1 MGTTARKAWGGVL
14 LFLAALTFAL
24 SPASPAYADDG
35 QSNAD
40 AFAARVTSVMESA
53 YQPALDTLSGG
64 VSTMSVAPDARE
76 ADPDTRNTYS
86 QTLAEENST
95 RYDGRVWTDKTV
107 TAGNVEFTGDA
118 GNQTIEI
125 SEDGEFLVTYSALAT
140 STSITGRSSVPV
152 DVTFI
157 VDLSGSMSNGSSGME
172 DGRSRIAHVVD
183 ALNTAMETLMAQNPS
198 NRVAVIGYS
207 STSTSLLPL
216 GHYEKVTDWYGE
228 EQDYFSLDQDEPSD
242 RRTAELKVRAHNTA
256 TDRDVDTTR
265 SVSGGTN
272 IQMGVYTGMNALAT
286 AEETTVEINGQ
297 TVNRVPRVV
306 LLSDGAA
313 TFSSSS
319 QSWWA
324 PDNNSNNGPGGSSY
338 YGNGM
343 KAMLTASYMKEAI
356 DRHYNPA
363 NDDYAVQVY
372 TMGIGTSRLS
382 NTDDVNLS
390 NITLNPKD
398 HWNDNNSMAN
408 SVRNAWGQYTGQS
421 GWDNTPDIQVDS
433 GRDGYYTVNHPQ
445 QNDITNV
452 GLQYNN
458 AYYDAVT
465 ADDIRDMFEEI
476 VSSAAVSAP
485 QVPTQIS
492 NEGPFESG
500 WLNYSDTI
508 GEYMQVNNVPAILYG
523 GQRIDL
529 SDTEDVADGT
539 IYHFTGTISSPV
551 YGELDASNIDVK
563 VTNNDDGTQ
572 TISIDVPAAAIP
584 LRVNTVDIDSNDN
597 ITNTNNGAMPLRV
610 VYEVGMKEGTVDAN
624 NNLIIGEGGVSQDYV
639 TAHTDE
645 NNQVAFYS
653 NAFSGK
659 NVNGDDA
666 TMGDATTTF
675 TPATTNPFYYVTQDT
690 TLFTDPQCTNP
701 APASEWIDGY
711 WGGIG
716 VGWVDG
722 HYEQIDFDPNATYYY
737 QIEYYEGTQV
747 RTDTVKLL
755 GSQIAG
761 YVQRVENGDDSPSV
775 WSLNAGT
782 PRFDHLD
789 DFAQAKTDNAT
800 GTAAQRLQSQ
810 MADGKVT
817 QYEGN
822 NGKLTLPLPASLTIS
837 KNVTAADGL
846 TAPNA
851 EFNFTITAQAKAN
864 ETVNAVKTTPG
875 ADPATS
881 TVQIT
886 FNGEGKANFTLTA
899 GESIEFPGM
908 TNTEYTVV
916 ETPAAGFTNTGATV
930 SPADAGTHDNAQH
943 SVAGTVGTVDASIAF
958 TNNYSVTAIDRTP
971 ADLGIA
977 LTKTIA
983 NRDFETGDRF
993 TFEVSASGVAPES
1006 PVPNP
1011 NTVTITP
1018 DSGNSVDFTSNSFT
1032 FHFDR
1037 PSGDDGF
1044 RYVITEQPTDAH
1056 GVDYDPTQ
1064 YLLVVNVDD
1073 KGDGTLEVSS
1083 RSLYTIANN
1092 QLVPVEGGNAVSFAN
1107 VYDADETTISI
1118 NGTKELSGRNMVE
1131 NDSFQAT
1138 ITAGGSRALDSS
1150 EEFQTD
1156 GDQPMPNPATVE
1168 IASAGTVQFT
1178 GLRFTV
1184 YDIGMEYRYLINE
1197 VLPADDDD
1205 ATDGIQSNGV
1215 TYDETQKEVI
1225 VKVDS
1230 VPATDGSG
1238 DAVRARVFVNGK
1250 EVTGGAP
1257 AFTINNEYHA
1267 TGELDGST
1275 NLQVSKTL
1283 TGRAWGENETFTFEL
1298 EGGDGAPM
1306 PEGAIAG
1313 VSTVKLNKDNPSGAF
1328 GSIAFDQDDL
1338 ADGNGGYLTSKV
1350 FNYTITETGMDGKGL
1365 HYSEAEYKVTVT
1377 VTNNGDGTLG
1387 VSSVMTKTVN
1397 DKGETLNPVETVDT
1411 NVAAFINTYTSTFDG
1426 SGVSLDGIKV
1436 LTNPKWPTGT
1446 TLDRD
1451 DFHFNTAAQDGAP
1464 IGTGGVNRNNA
1475 EGAET
1480 DTPGVFEADIYGLLQ
1495 QVKIEQSN
1503 MVDSDDSPVATKD
1516 FQYIITEYNQLSV
1529 GYTYDESQY
1538 RVTITATD
1546 DQQGKI
1552 TAAISKIEK
1561 RASKDAEWSEV
1572 WTPAAG
1578 TNANDAIVFNNSY
1591 TPSDAT
1597 LTSTELGLTKQLT
1610 GNRSKAL
1617 AANEFTFTMSVTA
1630 ADGSDVDSVTLPNP
1644 ATVGNAADDTAE
1656 NGVYS
1661 GAIDFGNIV
1670 FTKAGTFTIHVK
1682 ENMPDDATEN
1692 GDGTWTYNGV
1702 TGNRADH
1709 TFTYKVEDKGGRL
1722 VATLDSAQS
1731 SGGATFT
1738 NAYAATGTESL
1749 DGMKN
1754 ITGRDFEEGD
1764 TFTFQVK
1771 GTATTLDGAGTIEA
1785 PKPSGV
1791 SEDNWQLTINPTSG
1805 DTATL
1810 GFGTVTFTQP
1820 GVYTYTFSEYEGELG
1835 GMTYDTGERTVV
1847 FTVTDTGTGVLNV
1860 EVTQGDLTNATT
1872 WTNRYQP
1879 QGEES
1884 YATTGLNGTKTFTGR
1899 DMLADEKFE
1908 FVLEPATDDAD
1919 STGQRVPT
1927 SQLVTIGGI
1936 GIESTT
1942 AEVSGLKNA
1951 DGSDT
1956 RSFDF
1961 GNITVKPI
1969 ANTFDGTGTFK
1980 FYVHEVV
1987 PDGVTDQNQTANG
2000 ITYDTHVGTLT
2011 LVVTD
2016 TDADG
2021 KHTGELT
2028 ITPRFDEGAFAFENS
2043 YNAEPATFS
2052 VDADSAFTKVLTGRD
2067 WTASDVFTFRLTT
2080 APGYPLPSGGE
2091 VPDGVP
2097 NAKDVTLNADGS
2109 LDGKAE
2115 NEEVAIDFGEFK
2127 FEYKDMADA
2136 PVDQETGLRTKTFT
2150 YNISELNPSIAGI
2163 TQSSASYQL
2172 AITVQDNNNG
2182 KLEIVGSTITRTAND
2197 AGVEESTQLGD
2208 SDKAVF
2214 TNTYLAGN
2222 DVEVFRGT
2230 KSYTDTTADGDQLKS
2245 NMFAFMLTA
2254 VGGTDAQGDPIDVA
2268 DVPMPV
2274 ETPDGVQDLDEDPL
2288 TFTVYNNTSN
2298 FNFPGITYTQDN
2310 DGNTYSYKVVE
2321 AVQDADGI
2329 WKPVT
2334 EVATQNNKGQYVING
2349 MIYDASEKTIK
2360 VEVTTDTTTDPGVAQ
2375 IVATTTFEQGSLN
2388 FTNSYE
2394 PTSATLEGDTA
2405 LHGTKTVDG
2414 RNILNGESFNFVLMP
2429 INDSAQQAVT
2439 NGWISIDGGWSNTST
2454 STASTPA
2461 GNGNSN
2467 TADFAFGKM
2476 TFTHV
2481 TGEDGYQFAIIED
2494 LPDGVSQYDPVKD
2507 GLTYDRHQTNVTIT
2521 VTDNGH
2527 GALEAKA
2534 TYDNSASSD
2543 AEDAVETTKAVFTN
2557 VYTATGTV
2565 TGSDVFDVSK
2575 TFTGRE
2581 NNEWTA
2587 NDVFTFELTGS
2598 AGAPMPE
2605 GSDGQ
2610 TKTITVSSDQLNG
2623 EGVGI
2628 NNFGDIAYG
2637 NADRGNTYTY
2647 TIREVA
2653 GNVYGVTYSQAEYQV
2668 TVTVNDS
2675 TTPNGQLS
2683 IETSMSQVKD
2693 DEGTE
2698 TNRSAETAAFANT
2711 YKVDEDSKDVSRVD
2725 GDVTTNVNG
2734 QLVGVGDTLEYTIH
2748 WVNDAVDEHGVA
2760 QTAIVTVTD
2769 NVPEGLTVDADSI
2782 SNGGTLSQD
2791 GRTITWT
2798 IEAYAAEQ
2806 GNVTYRATVD
2816 DSAVQ
2821 GGQLT
2826 NTATVQVGGNDPHQ
2840 SVEATV
2846 EVPQKSGEN
2855 NNQRPDG
2862 SIQVGDRITYTIEY
2876 ANTTDQAAD
2885 ITITDVVPTG
2895 VTVDQETIDNGG
2907 VFDQQTN
2914 TITWTIAGVE
2924 PGLGSTVS
2932 FVGVVNE
2939 SAVLEDEIDNQATI
2953 QVGENGPVIKTNTVP
2968 GTVNKGDLVISKTI
2982 ELTDGQGTQI
2992 DAAKEFEFTIKVT
3005 DASGNAL
3012 NGTYNLDHADDTK
3025 DGTIAFANGEATLT
3039 LKHDESATIAG
3050 LPEGAQ
3056 VTVTE
3061 TAAAGYTPVDG
3072 AEKTATIAAG
3082 DTPASIEFVNTYSV
3096 SEVEGV
3102 PADFD
3107 FSKFFAGHAWTDA
3120 YSFQFKLT
3128 SVDNAPMPEA
3138 DEANGVT
3145 IDENGNAIKT
3155 VTGPQD
3161 SGEATFDFGAITY
3174 SQPGEYHYTVS
3185 EVPGENPGIDWS
3197 GNVADV
3203 TVTVKDNGDGTLSAS
3218 ASIDNSMFTNTYET
3232 GEVAFDTA
3240 AGLQIVKN
3248 MTGRAIAAGDFTFT
3262 MTGEDDASIARL
3274 NNGKPLEFSTT
3285 GADLGNTGDS
3295 NVAREVI
3302 PALTGLTFTQ
3312 KDVDSTYTYTVT
3324 ETNGGQIANGVT
3336 YDDTSYEVQ
3345 FVVSENGEGTL
3356 LVETFVDGVSQG
3368 VTQGAIATNALP
3380 AQLEFDNSYDA
3391 GSTTVGAQ
3399 GEAAIEGTKTLA
3411 NDDIAN
3417 YNFTFTVKGENGAE
3431 VATGSNNGTETIT
3444 FGDIVYTT
3452 ENLNAAVTAEGSD
3465 EVGKATKVEN
3475 ADGTTTYTF
3484 KYTVSE
3490 NAPSA
3495 DSGVAANSASQ
3506 GVTVTVTDNGTGQL
3520 SASVSYDDGDALA
3533 FENTYGGDASFKLG
3547 IAGNKV
3553 IASADGL
3560 NKPELKGGE
3569 YEFTIVGNAA
3579 EDGTPAPMPDVT
3591 TVTNGAS
3598 GIVNFGPIEYTME
3611 NVFGADATALDVDA
3625 TADEGVET
3633 LKAGR
3638 TKVFTYTISESG
3650 TLPGVINEQGTK
3662 TVEVTVTDI
3671 VGGKIEAKVTSQ
3683 KTASDTDFTFTNT
3696 YNVTPED
3703 SSLTGEGGFSITK
3716 KLTANTGRTLAEDEF
3731 EFVLTDVA
3739 TGDVVASA
3747 TNTAKGVVE
3756 FPAITFDTPGA
3767 HKYELSEVPGNAAG
3781 VTYDADK
3788 YNVTA
3793 NVKDMGDGTL
3803 AVEWTIEGV
3812 DAGGTVAFENAYEA
3826 DPTSITFG
3834 ALKTLTGRD
3843 MVEGEFTFE
3852 LTDADGNTVTATNG
3866 ANGSVVF
3873 PTVEFTEE
3881 GTFEYTVSEA
3891 LPADD
3896 DPNTEGVQKD
3906 GVTYDEKVWT
3916 ATVNVVDNPETGV
3929 LEATVDY
3936 GNDGKLAEFHNT
3948 YVEPEEP
3955 ADEPDE
3961 PKFAQTNDS
3970 TPWML
3975 IAGIAVVAAAVVAV
3989 GAFRLMRT
3997 RRR

>member
-1 MGTTARKAWGGVL
+1 MKEVAIGDNG
-14 LFLAALTFAL
+14 
-24 SPASPAYADDG
+24 
-35 QSNAD
+35 
-40 AFAARVTSVMESA
+40 ES
-53 YQPALDTLSGG
+53 
-64 VSTMSVAPDARE
+64 
-76 ADPDTRNTYS
+76 
-86 QTLAEENST
+86 
-95 RYDGRVWTDKTV
+95 VWT
-107 TAGNVEFTGDA
+107 
-118 GNQTIEI
+118 
-125 SEDGEFLVTYSALAT
+125 
-140 STSITGRSSVPV
+140 
-152 DVTFI
+152 
-157 VDLSGSMSNGSSGME
+157 
-172 DGRSRIAHVVD
+172 
-183 ALNTAMETLMAQNPS
+183 
-198 NRVAVIGYS
+198 
-207 STSTSLLPL
+207 
-216 GHYEKVTDWYGE
+216 
-228 EQDYFSLDQDEPSD
+228 
-242 RRTAELKVRAHNTA
+242 
-256 TDRDVDTTR
+256 
-265 SVSGGTN
+265 
-272 IQMGVYTGMNALAT
+272 
-286 AEETTVEINGQ
+286 
-297 TVNRVPRVV
+297 
-306 LLSDGAA
+306 
-313 TFSSSS
+313 
-319 QSWWA
+319 
-324 PDNNSNNGPGGSSY
+324 
-338 YGNGM
+338 
-343 KAMLTASYMKEAI
+343 
-356 DRHYNPA
+356 
-363 NDDYAVQVY
+363 
-372 TMGIGTSRLS
+372 
-382 NTDDVNLS
+382 
-390 NITLNPKD
+390 
-398 HWNDNNSMAN
+398 
-408 SVRNAWGQYTGQS
+408 
-421 GWDNTPDIQVDS
+421 
-433 GRDGYYTVNHPQ
+433 
-445 QNDITNV
+445 
-452 GLQYNN
+452 
-458 AYYDAVT
+458 
-465 ADDIRDMFEEI
+465 
-476 VSSAAVSAP
+476 
-485 QVPTQIS
+485 
-492 NEGPFESG
+492 
-500 WLNYSDTI
+500 
-508 GEYMQVNNVPAILYG
+508 
-523 GQRIDL
+523 
-529 SDTEDVADGT
+529 
-539 IYHFTGTISSPV
+539 
-551 YGELDASNIDVK
+551 
-563 VTNNDDGTQ
+563 
-572 TISIDVPAAAIP
+572 
-584 LRVNTVDIDSNDN
+584 
-597 ITNTNNGAMPLRV
+597 
-610 VYEVGMKEGTVDAN
+610 
-624 NNLIIGEGGVSQDYV
+624 
-639 TAHTDE
+639 
-645 NNQVAFYS
+645 
-653 NAFSGK
+653 
-659 NVNGDDA
+659 
-666 TMGDATTTF
+666 
-675 TPATTNPFYYVTQDT
+675 
-690 TLFTDPQCTNP
+690 
-701 APASEWIDGY
+701 
-711 WGGIG
+711 
-716 VGWVDG
+716 
-722 HYEQIDFDPNATYYY
+722 
-737 QIEYYEGTQV
+737 
-747 RTDTVKLL
+747 
-755 GSQIAG
+755 
-761 YVQRVENGDDSPSV
+761 
-775 WSLNAGT
+775 LNAGT
-782 PRFDHLD
+782 PRFDHLN

-800 GTAAQRLQSQ
+800 VTAAQRLQSQ

-851 EFNFTITAQAKAN
+851 EFNFTIIAQAKAN

-930 SPADAGTHDNAQH
+930 SPADAGTYDNAQH
-943 SVAGTVGTVDASIAF
+943 SVAGTVGASDASIAF
-958 TNNYSVTAIDRTP
+958 TNNYSVTAIDQTP
-971 ADLGIA
+971 ADLGLT

-983 NRDFETGDRF
+983 NRDFEQDDSF

-1064 YLLVVNVDD
+1064 YLLVVHVDD
-1073 KGDGTLEVSS
+1073 QGDGTLEVSS
-1083 RSLYTIANN
+1083 RSLYTIENN

-1184 YDIGMEYRYLINE
+1184 DDIGMEYRYLINE

-1238 DAVRARVFVNGK
+1238 DAVRARVFVDGQ

-1283 TGRAWGENETFTFEL
+1283 TGRAWGEDETFTFQL
-1298 EGGDGAPM
+1298 EGHDSAPM
-1306 PEGAIAG
+1306 PQGAAG
-1313 VSTVKLNKDNPSGAF
+1313 FSTVTLNKDNQSSAF
-1328 GSIAFDQDDL
+1328 GNIVFDEEDL
-1338 ADGNGGYLTSKV
+1338 SDGNGGYLQEKN
-1350 FNYTITETGMDGKGL
+1350 FNYTITENGMDGNGL
-1365 HYSEAEYKVTVT
+1365 HYSDAVYNVAVT
-1377 VTNNGDGTLG
+1377 VTNNGNGTLD
-1387 VSSVMTKTVN
+1387 VSSVMTKAAKDDGT
-1397 DKGETLNPVETVDT
+1397 TLNPAETVET
-1411 NVAAFINTYTSTFDG
+1411 NVAAFINTYTSYFEG
-1426 SGVSLDGIKV
+1426 SGVSLNGTKV
-1436 LTNPKWPTGT
+1436 LTNTKWPTGT
-1446 TLDRD
+1446 TLGQG
-1451 DFHFNTAAQDGAP
+1451 DFLFNTAAQDGAP
-1464 IGTGGVNRNNA
+1464 IGTGGVNRNNHD
-1475 EGAET
+1475 GKET
-1480 DTPGVFEADIYGLLQ
+1480 DTPGVFEADIFGLLQ
-1495 QVKIEQSN
+1495 QVTIEQSN
-1503 MVDSDDSPVATKD
+1503 MVDEKGSPVVTKD
-1516 FQYIITEYNQLSV
+1516 FQYIIKENNQLSV

-1552 TAAISKIEK
+1552 TAVISKIEK
-1561 RASKDAEWSEV
+1561 RASEDAEWSEV
-1572 WTPAAG
+1572 WT
-1578 TNANDAIVFNNSY
+1578 TNSGSSVNDAIVFNNSY

-1597 LTSTELGLTKQLT
+1597 LTSAELGLTKQLT
-1610 GNRSKAL
+1610 GNRSTAL
-1617 AANEFTFTMSVTA
+1617 AEDEFTFTMSVTA

-1644 ATVGNAADDTAE
+1644 VTVGNAADDTAE

-1661 GAIDFGNIV
+1661 GAINFGDIV

-1692 GDGTWTYNGV
+1692 GDGTWTYSGV
-1702 TGNRADH
+1702 TGNSADH

-1936 GIESTT
+1936 GIENTT

-1956 RSFDF
+1956 GSFDF

-1987 PDGVTDQNQTANG
+1987 PDSVTDQNQTANG

-2028 ITPRFDEGAFAFENS
+2028 ITPQFDEGAFAFVNS
-2043 YNAEPATFS
+2043 YEATEVEFDTSTQLNFQKELDGRDWMSTDSFRFQVTAAQGTPMPDGGEQVSGSNARIVTLTSDAVDGTPVNFNLGTIRYTFADMEQGAS
-2052 VDADSAFTKVLTGRD
+2052 VDAQTG
-2067 WTASDVFTFRLTT
+2067 V
-2080 APGYPLPSGGE
+2080 
-2091 VPDGVP
+2091 
-2097 NAKDVTLNADGS
+2097 
-2109 LDGKAE
+2109 
-2115 NEEVAIDFGEFK
+2115 
-2127 FEYKDMADA
+2127 
-2136 PVDQETGLRTKTFT
+2136 RTKTFT
-2150 YNISELNPSIAGI
+2150 YNVAELNTP
-2163 TQSSASYQL
+2163 
-2172 AITVQDNNNG
+2172 N
-2182 KLEIVGSTITRTAND
+2182 IVGVDYSAANFRVEVTVTDDNTGALKVTDVKVIQTQNDDNTMTPDQEIELASGAAATFTNYYHADMAPYGFTGVKVYNDTTEGGKPLTDGMFTFELRPTGANAATAPMPATGTEGAGEDRVCTTTNSGGTFTFNNIEFTQEHDGETFTYEIREQGTDGNGMNFDETVYTATVRVTTDTST
-2197 AGVEESTQLGD
+2197 GVAQIKPEVTIETLPESGQMT
-2208 SDKAVF
+2208 F
-2214 TNTYLAGN
+2214 TNTY
-2222 DVEVFRGT
+2222 
-2230 KSYTDTTADGDQLKS
+2230 
-2245 NMFAFMLTA
+2245 
-2254 VGGTDAQGDPIDVA
+2254 
-2268 DVPMPV
+2268 
-2274 ETPDGVQDLDEDPL
+2274 
-2288 TFTVYNNTSN
+2288 
-2298 FNFPGITYTQDN
+2298 
-2310 DGNTYSYKVVE
+2310 
-2321 AVQDADGI
+2321 
-2329 WKPVT
+2329 
-2334 EVATQNNKGQYVING
+2334 
-2349 MIYDASEKTIK
+2349 
-2360 VEVTTDTTTDPGVAQ
+2360 
-2375 IVATTTFEQGSLN
+2375 
-2388 FTNSYE
+2388 E
-2394 PTSATLEGDTA
+2394 PTPATLEGADA

-2414 RNILNGESFNFVLMP
+2414 RNILDGETFGFTLAPYNQAAQDA
-2429 INDSAQQAVT
+2429 IANDQIT
-2439 NGWISIDGGWSNTST
+2439 IDGNWSDANTA
-2454 STASTPA
+2454 TASTTETGSA
-2461 GNGNSN
+2461 
-2467 TADFAFGKM
+2467 TADFAFGTM
-2476 TFTHV
+2476 TFTQV
-2481 TGEDGYQFAIIED
+2481 TGNTPYQFVITENLAEGMTED
-2494 LPDGVSQYDPVKD
+2494 NPVKD
-2507 GLTYDRHQTNVTIT
+2507 GLTYDRHQTIVTIT
-2521 VTDNGH
+2521 VTDNGD
-2527 GALEAKA
+2527 GTLKAEA
-2534 TYDNSASSD
+2534 TYDNSNGVTD
-2543 AEDAVETTKAVFTN
+2543 ADKAETTKAAFTN
-2557 VYTATGTV
+2557 VYTAIGTV

-2581 NNEWTA
+2581 NDEWTA

-2598 AGAPMPE
+2598 EGAPMPE

-2610 TKTITVSSDQLNG
+2610 TKTITVSSDQLND
-2623 EGVGI
+2623 ESVGI

-2653 GNVYGVTYSQAEYQV
+2653 GNVYGVTYSQAEYRV
-2668 TVTVNDS
+2668 TVKVDDNA
-2675 TTPNGQLS
+2675 TPNGQLS
-2683 IETSMSQVKD
+2683 IETSMTQVKD
-2693 DEGTE
+2693 DKGNDIGTP
-2698 TNRSAETAAFANT
+2698 ADTAAFTNT
-2711 YKVDEDSKDVSRVD
+2711 YKVDDDSKDVLRVD

-2748 WVNDAVDEHGVA
+2748 WVNDAVDEYGVA
-2760 QTAIVTVTD
+2760 QAAIVTVTD
-2769 NVPEGLTVDADSI
+2769 NVPEGLTVDAGSI

-2798 IEAYAAEQ
+2798 IEADAAEQ
-2806 GNVTYRATVD
+2806 GDVTYQATVD

-2826 NTATVQVGGNDPHQ
+2826 NTATVQVGDNDPHQ

-2924 PGLGSTVS
+2924 PGLGGTVS

-2992 DAAKEFEFTIKVT
+2992 DAAKEFEFTIKVA

-3096 SEVEGV
+3096 SEIEGV

-3107 FSKFFAGHAWTDA
+3107 LTKVFAGHAWTDA

-3145 IDENGNAIKT
+3145 IDEYGNAIKT
-3155 VTGPQD
+3155 VTGPQE
-3161 SGEATFDFGAITY
+3161 SGETTFYFGAITY
-3174 SQPGEYHYTVS
+3174 SQPGVYYYTVS

-3197 GNVADV
+3197 GNEAQV
-3203 TVTVKDNGDGTLSAS
+3203 TVTVRDNGDGTLSAS
-3218 ASIDNSMFTNTYET
+3218 ASIPNSTFTNTYKT
-3232 GEVAFDTA
+3232 GEVPFDTA

-3248 MTGRAIAAGDFTFT
+3248 MTGRAIGAGDFTFT
-3262 MTGEDDASIARL
+3262 MTGKDDVSIARL
-3274 NNGKPLEFSTT
+3274 NNGQPLEISTT

-3295 NVAREVI
+3295 NVASEVI
-3302 PALTGLTFTQ
+3302 SVPTELTFTQ
-3312 KDVDSTYTYTVT
+3312 EDVGNTYTYTVT
-3324 ETNGGQIANGVT
+3324 ETNGGQTTNGVT
-3336 YDDTSYEVQ
+3336 YDDASYEVK
-3345 FVVSENGEGTL
+3345 FVVTENGEGTL
-3356 LVETFVDGVSQG
+3356 LVETFVNGVSQG
-3368 VTQGAIATNALP
+3368 VTQGAIATNELP
-3380 AQLEFDNSYDA
+3380 AQLVFNNSYDA
-3391 GSTTVGAQ
+3391 GSTTVGAK
-3399 GEAAIEGTKTLA
+3399 GAATIEGTKTLA

-3444 FGDIVYTT
+3444 FDDIVYTT
-3452 ENLNAAVTAEGSD
+3452 ENLNAAVTAEGSS
-3465 EVGKATKVEN
+3465 EVGKASKVEN
-3475 ADGTTTYTF
+3475 TDGTTTYTF

-3490 NAPSA
+3490 NAPDA
-3495 DSGVAANSASQ
+3495 DSGVAANSAPQ
-3506 GVTVTVTDNGTGQL
+3506 GVTVKVTDNGTGQL
-3520 SASVSYDDGDALA
+3520 SAAVSYDDGDALA

-3560 NKPELKGGE
+3560 NKPGLKGGE
-3569 YEFTIVGNAA
+3569 YEFTIVGNPA

-3591 TVTNGAS
+3591 MVTNDAS
-3598 GIVNFGPIEYTME
+3598 GIVNFGPIEYTMK
-3611 NVFGADATALDVDA
+3611 NVFGTDATALDVDA
-3625 TADEGVET
+3625 TVDEGVET
-3633 LKAGR
+3633 LTAGR
-3638 TKVFTYTISESG
+3638 SKVFTYTIGESG
-3650 TLPGVINEQGTK
+3650 TLPGVTNEQGTK
-3662 TVEVTVTDI
+3662 TVEVTVTDLG
-3671 VGGKIEAKVTSQ
+3671 GGKIEAQVTSK
-3683 KTASDTDFTFTNT
+3683 KTASGTDFTFTNT
-3696 YNVTPED
+3696 YNVKSED
-3703 SSLTGEGGFSITK
+3703 SSLTGEDGFSITK
-3716 KLTANTGRTLAEDEF
+3716 KLTANTGRTLADGEF
-3731 EFVLTDVA
+3731 KFVLTDVA
-3739 TGDVVASA
+3739 KGNVVASA
-3747 TNTAKGVVE
+3747 TNTAAGEVE
-3756 FPAITFDTPGA
+3756 FPTMTFDKPGA
-3767 HKYELSEVPGNAAG
+3767 YKYELSEVPGNAAG
-3781 VTYDADK
+3781 VNYDGDK

-3793 NVKDMGDGTL
+3793 NVTDMGDGTL

-3812 DAGGTVAFENAYEA
+3812 DAGGTVAFENTYEA
-3826 DPTSITFG
+3826 DPTTITFG

-3852 LTDADGNTVTATNG
+3852 LTDSEGNTVTTTNG

-3873 PTVEFTEE
+3873 PTVEFTKE
-3881 GTFEYTVSEA
+3881 GTYEYKVSEA
-3891 LPADD
+3891 LPTDD
-3896 DPNTEGVQKD
+3896 DPNTDGVQKD

-3916 ATVNVVDNPETGV
+3916 ATVNVVDNIETGV

-3936 GNDGKLAEFHNT
+3936 GNNGELPVFTNT
-3948 YVEPEEP
+3948 YTEPP
-3955 ADEPDE
+3955 APVEPDE
-3961 PKFAQTNDS
+3961 VIPATGD
-3970 TPWML
+3970 P
-3975 IAGIAVVAAAVVAV
+3975 AVAAVAATV
-3989 GAFRLMRT
+3989 AIGGTLVAAGYVTSKKRGE
-3997 RRR
+3997 

>member
-1 MGTTARKAWGGVL
+1 MYLGKKKRFGGR
-14 LFLAALTFAL
+14 LFALLAALLIVASTLFAV
-24 SPASPAYADDG
+24 PAFASPYNTAEDVAED
-35 QSNAD
+35 
-40 AFAARVTSVMESA
+40 
-53 YQPALDTLSGG
+53 L
-64 VSTMSVAPDARE
+64 VSTLVNAAAPRSVAPTARTV
-76 ADPDTRNTYS
+76 DPDTRNTYS
-86 QTLAEENST
+86 DMLAQENST

-107 TAGNVEFTGDA
+107 SKDSVSFTGDA
-118 GNQTIEI
+118 GQNTIQL
-125 SEDGEFLVTYSALAT
+125 SDDGEFLVTYSALAT
-140 STSITGRSSVPV
+140 TSSITGRAQVPV
-152 DVTFI
+152 DVVFVIDNSNSMDAT
-157 VDLSGSMSNGSSGME
+157 LSGRQSRLQATVEAVNSSIDTIMNSNPES
-172 DGRSRIAHVVD
+172 
-183 ALNTAMETLMAQNPS
+183 
-198 NRVAVIGYS
+198 RVAVVVYGLGTETI
-207 STSTSLLPL
+207 LPL
-216 GHYEKVTDWYGE
+216 GHYSPSTSYQHNG
-228 EQDYFSLDQDEPSD
+228 DYVWVSVENGGRNPGSTFGSVGAGNEFMSD
-242 RRTAELKVRAHNTA
+242 DVR
-256 TDRDVDTTR
+256 
-265 SVSGGTN
+265 GTN
-272 IQMGVYTGMNALAT
+272 THKGVDAGFDILKNAQNIGEGT
-286 AEETTVEINGQ
+286 AKH
-297 TVNRVPRVV
+297 VPALI
-306 LLSDGAA
+306 LLSDGASTA
-313 TFSSSS
+313 
-319 QSWWA
+319 A
-324 PDNNSNNGPGGSSY
+324 
-338 YGNGM
+338 GNGDWWNPGSGNDGDGM
-343 KAMLTASYMKEAI
+343 GYSTRFDLKVAMNAQYNKQLVNQ
-356 DRHYNPA
+356 HYGVEDA
-363 NDDYAVQVY
+363 GSDYACKVY
-372 TMGIGTSRLS
+372 TVGMGLDQLS
-382 NTDDVNLS
+382 NQDDGYGTNS
-390 NITLNPKD
+390 KNHAEIALNPGAFINEND
-398 HWNDNNSMAN
+398 SVSREFRNTWNS
-408 SVRNAWGQYTGQS
+408 YLS
-421 GWDNTPDIQVDS
+421 GNRPELDGERFNHPGSGDIS
-433 GRDGYYTVNHPQ
+433 TIEYNDGYYSAENAEDVANVFD
-445 QNDITNV
+445 DITA
-452 GLQYNN
+452 GI
-458 AYYDAVT
+458 T
-465 ADDIRDMFEEI
+465 T
-476 VSSAAVSAP
+476 SAP
-485 QVPTQIS
+485 SYPTQIE
-492 NEGPFESG
+492 NNNPLESG
-500 WLNYSDTI
+500 WLNYTDTI
-508 GEYMQVNNVPAILYG
+508 GEYMQVNSVPAILYG
-523 GQRIDL
+523 GTYIPFEREPSVSGNVTTYSFSREIN
-529 SDTEDVADGT
+529 
-539 IYHFTGTISSPV
+539 SPV
-551 YGELDASNIDVK
+551 YGNLNASDIDVK

-610 VYEVGMKEGTVDAN
+610 VYEVGMKDGTVDAN
-624 NNLIIGEGGVSQDYV
+624 NNLIIGDDGVSQSYV
-639 TAHTDE
+639 TSHTDE
-645 NNQVAFYS
+645 NNNVVFYS
-653 NAFSGK
+653 NAYSGK
-659 NVNGDDA
+659 KLDGQDA
-666 TMGDATTTF
+666 TVGDATTTF
-675 TPATTNPFYYVTQDT
+675 TPATTNPFYFVTQDT
-690 TLFTDPQCTNP
+690 TLYTDPGCTNP
-701 APASEWIDGY
+701 APAQAWQSSWPFGGY
-711 WGGIG
+711 
-716 VGWVDG
+716 
-722 HYEQIDFDPNATYYY
+722 YEDVPFNEGDTYYY

-747 RTDTVKLL
+747 RTDTVELL
-755 GSQIAG
+755 GSQIAE
-761 YVQRVENGDDSPSV
+761 YVKRVENGEDSPSV
-775 WSLNAGT
+775 WTLNAGT
-782 PRFDHLD
+782 PRFDHLN
-789 DFAQAKTDNAT
+789 DFAQAKTDNDT

-822 NGKLTLPLPASLTIS
+822 NGKLTLPTPASLTIS

-851 EFNFTITAQAKAN
+851 EFNFTITVQAKAN

-930 SPADAGTHDNAQH
+930 SPADAGTYDNAQH
-943 SVAGTVGTVDASIAF
+943 SVAGTVGASDASIAF
-958 TNNYSVTAIDRTP
+958 TNNYSVTAIDQTP
-971 ADLGIA
+971 ADLGLT

-983 NRDFETGDRF
+983 NRDFEQYDRF

-1018 DSGNSVDFTSNSFT
+1018 DSGNSVDFTRNSFT

-1083 RSLYTIANN
+1083 RSLYTIENN

-1184 YDIGMEYRYLINE
+1184 DDIGMEYRYLINE

-1238 DAVRARVFVNGK
+1238 DAVRARVFVDGQ

-1283 TGRAWGENETFTFEL
+1283 SGRAWGEDETFTFQL
-1298 EGGDGAPM
+1298 EGHDDAPM
-1306 PEGAIAG
+1306 PQGAAG
-1313 VSTVKLNKDNPSGAF
+1313 FSTVTLNKDNQSSAF
-1328 GSIAFDQDDL
+1328 GNIVFDEEDL
-1338 ADGNGGYLTSKV
+1338 SDGNGGYLQEKT
-1350 FNYTITETGMDGKGL
+1350 FNYTITENGMDGNGL
-1365 HYSEAEYKVTVT
+1365 HYSDAVYNVAVT
-1377 VTNNGDGTLG
+1377 VTNNGNGTLD
-1387 VSSVMTKTVN
+1387 VSSVMTKATK
-1397 DKGETLNPVETVDT
+1397 DDGTTLNPAETVET
-1411 NVAAFINTYTSTFDG
+1411 NVAAFINTYTSYFEG
-1426 SGVSLDGIKV
+1426 SGVSLNGTKV
-1436 LTNPKWPTGT
+1436 LTNTKWPTGT
-1446 TLDRD
+1446 TLGQG
-1451 DFHFNTAAQDGAP
+1451 DFLFNTAAQDGAP
-1464 IGTGGVNRNNA
+1464 IGTGGVNRNNHD
-1475 EGAET
+1475 GKET
-1480 DTPGVFEADIYGLLQ
+1480 DTPGVFEADIFGLLQ
-1495 QVKIEQSN
+1495 QVTIEQSN
-1503 MVDSDDSPVATKD
+1503 MVDEKGSPVVTKD
-1516 FQYIITEYNQLSV
+1516 FQYIIKENNQLSV

-1561 RASKDAEWSEV
+1561 RASEDAEWSEV

-1597 LTSTELGLTKQLT
+1597 LTSAELGLIKQLT

-1617 AANEFTFTMSVTA
+1617 DANEFTFTMSVTA
-1630 ADGSDVDSVTLPNP
+1630 ADGSDVDSVTLPSP

-1661 GAIDFGNIV
+1661 GAIDFGDIV

-1702 TGNRADH
+1702 TGNSADH

-1749 DGMKN
+1749 DGRKN

-1810 GFGTVTFTQP
+1810 EFGTVTFTQP

-1860 EVTQGDLTNATT
+1860 EVTQGDLTNATM

-1936 GIESTT
+1936 GIENTT

-1956 RSFDF
+1956 GSFHF

-1969 ANTFDGTGTFK
+1969 ANKFDGTGTFK

-2011 LVVTD
+2011 LTVTD
-2016 TDADG
+2016 VDPDTG

-2028 ITPRFDEGAFAFENS
+2028 ITPQFDEGAFAFENS

-2052 VDADSAFTKVLTGRD
+2052 IDEHWDFQKVLNGRD
-2067 WTASDVFTFRLTT
+2067 WLDTDAFRFLITASGDT
-2080 APGYPLPSGGE
+2080 PLPETGTESTEPRGRIITLENQGGTADGTP
-2091 VPDGVP
+2091 VSFDFGAVKFDYADLATNATVNPDG
-2097 NAKDVTLNADGS
+2097 S
-2109 LDGKAE
+2109 
-2115 NEEVAIDFGEFK
+2115 
-2127 FEYKDMADA
+2127 
-2136 PVDQETGLRTKTFT
+2136 RSKTFT
-2150 YNISELNPSIAGI
+2150 YNMYELNTPAIAGMSNSGARYQVTI
-2163 TQSSASYQL
+2163 TVTDNNTGALAVTGFSMVQL
-2172 AITVQDNNNG
+2172 ADQGGDVIDPATTVTD
-2182 KLEIVGSTITRTAND
+2182 TAQF
-2197 AGVEESTQLGD
+2197 V
-2208 SDKAVF
+2208 
-2214 TNTYLAGN
+2214 NTYRA
-2222 DVEVFRGT
+2222 DVDTYGFRVN
-2230 KSYTDTTADGDQLKS
+2230 KVYTDTTKPGDQLQ
-2245 NMFAFMLTA
+2245 NGMFTFQLKPT
-2254 VGGTDAQGDPIDVA
+2254 GDNADVA
-2268 DVPMPV
+2268 PMPEGTTGEGADRV
-2274 ETPDGVQDLDEDPL
+2274 CNRTNVSASAIWPDIEFTQADDGQTYTYEISEVNTGTPGMTYDA
-2288 TFTVYNNTSN
+2288 TVYKAT
-2298 FNFPGITYTQDN
+2298 
-2310 DGNTYSYKVVE
+2310 VV
-2321 AVQDADGI
+2321 
-2329 WKPVT
+2329 
-2334 EVATQNNKGQYVING
+2334 
-2349 MIYDASEKTIK
+2349 
-2360 VEVTTDTTTDPGVAQ
+2360 VTTDTTTDPSKAQ
-2375 IVATTTFEQGSLN
+2375 VNADVTIENLPADSEVMT

-2414 RNILNGESFNFVLMP
+2414 RNILDGETFDFVLMP
-2429 INDSAQQAVT
+2429 INDSAQQAVN
-2439 NGWISIDGGWSNTST
+2439 NGWISIEGDWSNTST

-2461 GNGNSN
+2461 GNGESN
-2467 TADFAFGKM
+2467 TADFAFGTM
-2476 TFTHV
+2476 TFNHV
-2481 TGEDGYQFAIIED
+2481 TDGDGYQFAIIEV
-2494 LPDGVSQYDPVKD
+2494 LPEDVSPYDPVKD

-2543 AEDAVETTKAVFTN
+2543 AEDAAVTTKAAFTN

-2587 NDVFTFELTGS
+2587 NDVFTFEMTGS
-2598 AGAPMPE
+2598 EGAPMPE
-2605 GSDGQ
+2605 GSTDG
-2610 TKTITVSSDQLNG
+2610 KATITISSEQLNDG
-2623 EGVGI
+2623 GVGI
-2628 NNFGDIAYG
+2628 NSFGNIAYG
-2637 NADRGNTYTY
+2637 NADRGKAYTY

-2668 TVTVNDS
+2668 TVKVNDNA
-2675 TTPNGQLS
+2675 TPNGQLS
-2683 IETSMSQVKD
+2683 IETSMTQVKD
-2693 DEGTE
+2693 DQGNE
-2698 TNRSAETAAFANT
+2698 TDSPADIAAFTNT

-2725 GDVTTNVNG
+2725 GDVKTNVNG

-2748 WVNDAVDEHGVA
+2748 WVNDAVDEFGVA
-2760 QTAIVTVTD
+2760 QAATVTVTD
-2769 NVPEGLTVDADSI
+2769 NVPEGLTVNADSL
-2782 SNGGTLSQD
+2782 SAEGSLSQD

-2798 IEAYAAEQ
+2798 IEADAAEQ
-2806 GNVTYRATVD
+2806 GDVTYRATVD
-2816 DSAVQ
+2816 DTALQ
-2821 GGQLT
+2821 DDKLT
-2826 NTATVQVGGNDPHQ
+2826 NTATVQVGENDPHQ

-2846 EVPQKSGEN
+2846 EVPQKSGKN

-2895 VTVDQETIDNGG
+2895 VTVDEGIIDNDGA
-2907 VFDQQTN
+2907 FDRDSN
-2914 TITWTIAGVE
+2914 TITWTLEGVK
-2924 PGLGSTVS
+2924 PGVRDTVS

-2939 SAVLEDEIDNQATI
+2939 SAVIEGEIDNRATI

-2968 GTVNKGDLVISKTI
+2968 GKVNTGNLVISKMI
-2982 ELTDGQGTQI
+2982 ELAPDQGTQI
-2992 DAAKEFEFTIKVT
+2992 DTNKEFEFTITLT
-3005 DASGNAL
+3005 DASGKPLTGEYSLGNIP
-3012 NGTYNLDHADDTK
+3012 GGEPPQVIT
-3025 DGTIAFANGEATLT
+3025 FAGDEVAGIPAGSAKVTLGHNENI
-3039 LKHDESATIAG
+3039 KIMG

-3061 TAAAGYTPVDG
+3061 TKAAGYTPVDG
-3072 AEKTATIAAG
+3072 AEKTATIVKG
-3082 DTPASIEFVNTYSV
+3082 DDQAIAFTNTYSV

-3102 PADFD
+3102 PANFD
-3107 FSKFFAGHAWTDA
+3107 FTKVFEGHAWTDA
-3120 YSFQFKLT
+3120 YSFQFMLT
-3128 SVDNAPMPEA
+3128 PDGAAPMPKA
-3138 DEANGVT
+3138 DEDNGVT
-3145 IDENGNAIKT
+3145 IDESGNAIKT

-3174 SQPGEYHYTVS
+3174 NQPGEYRYTVS
-3185 EVPGENPGIDWS
+3185 EVPGKNPGIDWS
-3197 GNVADV
+3197 GNKAQV
-3203 TVTVKDNGDGTLSAS
+3203 TVTVRDNGDGTLSAS
-3218 ASIDNSMFTNTYET
+3218 ASIPNSTFTNTYKT
-3232 GEVAFDTA
+3232 GDVPFDTA

-3262 MTGEDDASIARL
+3262 MTGKDDASVARL
-3274 NNGKPLEFSTT
+3274 NNGKPLEFSTM

-3295 NVAREVI
+3295 NVASEVI
-3302 PALTGLTFTQ
+3302 SVPTELTFTQ
-3312 KDVDSTYTYTVT
+3312 EDVGNTYTYTVT
-3324 ETNGGQIANGVT
+3324 EANGGQLIDGVT
-3336 YDDTSYEVQ
+3336 YDDASYEVK
-3345 FVVSENGEGTL
+3345 FAVSENGEGTL
-3356 LVETFVDGVSQG
+3356 LVETFVNGVSQG
-3368 VTQGAIATNALP
+3368 VTQGAIATNELP
-3380 AQLEFDNSYDA
+3380 AQLVFNNSYDA
-3391 GSTTVGAQ
+3391 GSTTVGAK
-3399 GEAAIEGTKTLA
+3399 GAATIEGTKTLA

-3431 VATGSNNGTETIT
+3431 VATGSNNGTKTIT

-3465 EVGKATKVEN
+3465 VVGKATKVEN

-3490 NAPSA
+3490 NAPDA
-3495 DSGVAANSASQ
+3495 DSGVAANSAPQ

-3591 TVTNGAS
+3591 MVTNGAS

-3611 NVFGADATALDVDA
+3611 NVFGTDATALDVDA
-3625 TADEGVET
+3625 TVDEGVET
-3633 LKAGR
+3633 LKAPR

-3650 TLPGVINEQGTK
+3650 ALPGVINEQGTK
-3662 TVEVTVTDI
+3662 TVEVTVTDLG
-3671 VGGKIEAKVTSQ
+3671 GGKIEAQVTSQ
-3683 KTASDTDFTFTNT
+3683 KTASSTDFTFTNT
-3696 YNVTPED
+3696 YKVKSEN
-3703 SSLTGEGGFSITK
+3703 SSLTGKGGFSITK
-3716 KLTANTGRTLAEDEF
+3716 KLTANTGRTLDNGEF

-3739 TGDVVASA
+3739 TDNVVARA
-3747 TNTAKGVVE
+3747 TNTAAGVVE
-3756 FPAITFDTPGA
+3756 FPAITFDKPGA
-3767 HKYELSEVPGNAAG
+3767 YKYELSEVRGNAAG
-3781 VTYDADK
+3781 VNYDGDK

-3793 NVKDMGDGTL
+3793 NVTDMGDGTL

-3812 DAGGTVAFENAYEA
+3812 DTGGTVVFENTYEA
-3826 DPTSITFG
+3826 DPTTITFG

-3852 LTDADGNTVTATNG
+3852 LTDADGNTVTTTNG

-3873 PTVEFTEE
+3873 PTVKFTEE
-3881 GTFEYTVSEA
+3881 GTYEYTVSEA
-3891 LPADD
+3891 LPTDD
-3896 DPNTEGVQKD
+3896 DPNTDGVQKD
-3906 GVTYDEKVWT
+3906 GVTYDEKAWT
-3916 ATVNVVDNPETGV
+3916 ATVNVIDNPETGV

-3936 GNDGKLAEFHNT
+3936 GNNGELPVFTNT
-3948 YVEPEEP
+3948 YTEPP
-3955 ADEPDE
+3955 APDE
-3961 PKFAQTNDS
+3961 VIPATGD
-3970 TPWML
+3970 
-3975 IAGIAVVAAAVVAV
+3975 AAVAAVAATV
-3989 GAFRLMRT
+3989 AIGGTLVAAGYVTSKKRGE
-3997 RRR
+3997 

>member
-1 MGTTARKAWGGVL
+1 
-14 LFLAALTFAL
+14 
-24 SPASPAYADDG
+24 
-35 QSNAD
+35 
-40 AFAARVTSVMESA
+40 
-53 YQPALDTLSGG
+53 
-64 VSTMSVAPDARE
+64 MSVAPDARE

-118 GNQTIEI
+118 GDQTIEI

-157 VDLSGSMSNGSSGME
+157 VDLSGSMGNGSSGME

-216 GHYEKVTDWYGE
+216 GHYEKVTNWYGE
-228 EQDYFSLDQDEPSD
+228 EQDYFSLNQDEPSD
-242 RRTAELKVRAHNTA
+242 RRTAELTVRAHNTA

-319 QSWWA
+319 RSWWA

-408 SVRNAWGQYTGQS
+408 SVRNAWGQYTRQGGS
-421 GWDNTPDIQVDS
+421 DNTPDIQVDS

-529 SDTEDVADGT
+529 FDTEDVADGI

-563 VTNNDDGTQ
+563 VTDNADGTQ
-572 TISIDVPAAAIP
+572 TLTVDVPAAAIP
-584 LRVNTVDIDSNDN
+584 LRVNTVDLDSDGSVTSNEDN
-597 ITNTNNGAMPLRV
+597 NAMPLRV
-610 VYEVGMKEGTVDAN
+610 VYEVGMKDGTVDAN

-639 TAHTDE
+639 TSNTDE

-690 TLFTDPQCTNP
+690 TLYTDPQCTNP
-701 APASEWIDGY
+701 AKATRYVEA
-711 WGGIG
+711 
-716 VGWVDG
+716 GWVG
-722 HYEQIDFDPNATYYY
+722 GSPWEGGHWEEAHYEQIDFDPNAPYYY
-737 QIEYYEGTQV
+737 QIEYYEGDQIQ
-747 RTDTVKLL
+747 TDTVALT
-755 GSQIAG
+755 GSQIVE
-761 YVQRVENGDDSPSV
+761 YVKEVETGVNGESV
-775 WSLNAGT
+775 WTLEANT
-782 PRFDHLD
+782 PRFDHLN

-810 MADGKVT
+810 MAGGQVT

-864 ETVNAVKTTPG
+864 ETVNAVKTTSG

-958 TNNYSVTAIDRTP
+958 TNNYSVTAIDQTP
-971 ADLGIA
+971 ADLG
-977 LTKTIA
+977 LTLIKTIS
-983 NRDFETGDRF
+983 NRDFEQDDSFSF
-993 TFEVSASGVAPES
+993 TISASQATQNAPLPAE
-1006 PVPNP
+1006 P
-1011 NTVTITP
+1011 TITVNP
-1018 DSGNSVDFTSNSFT
+1018 TEGTSVNATFTNNNAFHFTQPSGSDGFRYIIRENATTSHGVSIDSAVYRLTVHVNDNGQGQLVVDDEATTLEKWDNQNNAWVTVDNMTATFNNTYSATDDVVAFAGTKTLSGRTMTATDSFSFT
-1032 FHFDR
+1032 VEADGSRELNSTDEFTEDADQPMPTSATAVATQAGTITFGDMTFDEN
-1037 PSGDDGF
+1037 DINKEY
-1044 RYVITEQPTDAH
+1044 RYVITENVPA
-1056 GVDYDPTQ
+1056 GVQ
-1064 YLLVVNVDD
+1064 
-1073 KGDGTLEVSS
+1073 
-1083 RSLYTIANN
+1083 
-1092 QLVPVEGGNAVSFAN
+1092 
-1107 VYDADETTISI
+1107 DADGNSD
-1118 NGTKELSGRNMVE
+1118 NG
-1131 NDSFQAT
+1131 FQY
-1138 ITAGGSRALDSS
+1138 
-1150 EEFQTD
+1150 
-1156 GDQPMPNPATVE
+1156 N
-1168 IASAGTVQFT
+1168 
-1178 GLRFTV
+1178 
-1184 YDIGMEYRYLINE
+1184 
-1197 VLPADDDD
+1197 
-1205 ATDGIQSNGV
+1205 GI
-1215 TYDETQKEVI
+1215 TYDLAQKVVI
-1225 VKVDS
+1225 VKVKS
-1230 VPATDGSG
+1230 EQGTDG
-1238 DAVRARVFVNGK
+1238 DAVRATVCDESG
-1250 EVTGGAP
+1250 TPITSGSD
-1257 AFTINNEYHA
+1257 FTVNNEYHA

-1283 TGRAWGENETFTFEL
+1283 TGRAWGENETFTFGL

-1306 PEGAIAG
+1306 PQGAIG
-1313 VSTVKLNKDNPSGAF
+1313 NVSTVTLNKDNQSGAF
-1328 GSIAFDQDDL
+1328 GNIAFDEEDL
-1338 ADGNGGYLTSKV
+1338 SDGNGGYLQEKT
-1350 FNYTITETGMDGKGL
+1350 FNYTITENGMDDKGL
-1365 HYSEAEYKVTVT
+1365 HYSEAEYKVAVT

-1387 VSSVMTKTVN
+1387 VSSVMTKTADDEGN
-1397 DKGETLNPVETVDT
+1397 AINPGTTVEG
-1411 NVAAFINTYTSTFDG
+1411 NVAAFTNTYTSSFEG
-1426 SGVSLDGIKV
+1426 SGVSLNGTKV
-1436 LTNPKWPTGT
+1436 LTNTKWPTGV
-1446 TLDRD
+1446 TLGQN
-1451 DFHFNTAAQDGAP
+1451 DFRFHTEAQNGAP

-1480 DTPGVFEADIYGLLQ
+1480 DTPGVFKAPIYGLLQ
-1495 QVKIEQSN
+1495 QVTIDQSN
-1503 MVDSDDSPVATKD
+1503 MVGEEGNPVATKD
-1516 FQYIITEYNQLSV
+1516 FQYIITEYNHHGV

-1561 RASKDAEWSEV
+1561 RASEDAEWSEI
-1572 WTPAAG
+1572 WT
-1578 TNANDAIVFNNSY
+1578 TNSDTSVNDVIVFNNSY
-1591 TPSDAT
+1591 APSDAT
-1597 LTSTELGLTKQLT
+1597 LTSTDLGLTKQLT
-1610 GNRSKAL
+1610 GNRSTAL
-1617 AANEFTFTMSVTA
+1617 AEDEFTFTMSVTA

-1661 GAIDFGNIV
+1661 GAIDFGDIV
-1670 FTKAGTFTIHVK
+1670 FTRAGTFTIHVK

-1702 TGNRADH
+1702 TGNSAQH
-1709 TFTYKVEDKGGRL
+1709 TFTYKVEDKSGRL
-1722 VATLDSAQS
+1722 VATLDDAQS

-1738 NAYAATGTESL
+1738 NEYSATASQPL
-1749 DGMKN
+1749 DGVKN
-1754 ITGRDFEEGD
+1754 IVGRDFEEGD

-1771 GTATTLDGAGTIEA
+1771 GTAVAADGATAIQA

-1791 SEDNWQLTINPTSG
+1791 SDDNWQLTINPTSG

-1899 DMLADEKFE
+1899 NMLENESFE
-1908 FVLEPATDDAD
+1908 FALDPATDDAD
-1919 STGQRVPT
+1919 ATGQNASTADLVKDKFITLDAT
-1927 SQLVTIGGI
+1927 SDTVT
-1936 GIESTT
+1936 
-1942 AEVSGLKNA
+1942 GLKNA
-1951 DGSDT
+1951 DGSNT
-1956 RSFDF
+1956 GSFDF
-1961 GNITVKPI
+1961 GNITVTPQEG
-1969 ANTFDGTGTFK
+1969 FSGVGTFT
-1980 FYVHEVV
+1980 FYVHEVL
-1987 PDGVTDQNQTANG
+1987 PDGVDAENNTLYG

-2016 TDADG
+2016 TDEDG

-2028 ITPRFDEGAFAFENS
+2028 ITPQFDDGDFAFENS

-2067 WTASDVFTFRLTT
+2067 WTAGDVFTFRLTT
-2080 APGYPLPSGGE
+2080 TPGNPLPSGGE
-2091 VPDGVP
+2091 APADVP
-2097 NAKDVTLNADGS
+2097 NAKDVTLNADGA
-2109 LDGKAE
+2109 LAGTAEDGQ
-2115 NEEVAIDFGEFK
+2115 VAIDFGEFE
-2127 FEYKDMADA
+2127 FDYADMAGA
-2136 PVDQETGLRTKTFT
+2136 TVDQTTGLRTKTFT
-2150 YNISELNPSIAGI
+2150 YNISELNPSIAGV

-2172 AITVQDNNNG
+2172 AITVQDDNNG
-2182 KLEIVGSTITRTAND
+2182 KLEIAGSTITRTAND

-2208 SDKAVF
+2208 SEKAVF

-2222 DVEVFRGT
+2222 DVETFRGT

-2254 VGGTDAQGDPIDVA
+2254 VGGTDAQGDPIDA
-2268 DVPMPV
+2268 ANVPMPV
-2274 ETPDGVQDLDEDPL
+2274 EMPDGVQDLDEDPL

-2298 FNFPGITYTQDN
+2298 FNFPGITYTQDD
-2310 DGNTYSYKVVE
+2310 DGNTYNYKVVE

-2334 EVATQNNKGQYVING
+2334 EAATQNNKGQYVING

-2375 IVATTTFEQGSLN
+2375 IVATTTFDQGSLN
-2388 FTNSYE
+2388 FTNTYE

-2414 RNILNGESFNFVLMP
+2414 RNILNGETFDFVLMP
-2429 INDSAQQAVT
+2429 INDAAQQAVN
-2439 NGWISIDGGWSNTST
+2439 NGWISIEGDWSNTST

-2467 TADFAFGKM
+2467 TADFAFEKM
-2476 TFTHV
+2476 TFNHV
-2481 TGEDGYQFAIIED
+2481 TDGDGYQFAIIEV

-2521 VTDNGH
+2521 VTDNGD
-2527 GALEAKA
+2527 GTLKAEA
-2534 TYDNSASSD
+2534 TYDNTTGVTEAD
-2543 AEDAVETTKAVFTN
+2543 KAKTTKAAFTN
-2557 VYTATGTV
+2557 VYEA
-2565 TGSDVFDVSK
+2565 
-2575 TFTGRE
+2575 
-2581 NNEWTA
+2581 
-2587 NDVFTFELTGS
+2587 
-2598 AGAPMPE
+2598 AP
-2605 GSDGQ
+2605 
-2610 TKTITVSSDQLNG
+2610 
-2623 EGVGI
+2623 
-2628 NNFGDIAYG
+2628 
-2637 NADRGNTYTY
+2637 
-2647 TIREVA
+2647 
-2653 GNVYGVTYSQAEYQV
+2653 
-2668 TVTVNDS
+2668 
-2675 TTPNGQLS
+2675 
-2683 IETSMSQVKD
+2683 
-2693 DEGTE
+2693 
-2698 TNRSAETAAFANT
+2698 
-2711 YKVDEDSKDVSRVD
+2711 
-2725 GDVTTNVNG
+2725 
-2734 QLVGVGDTLEYTIH
+2734 
-2748 WVNDAVDEHGVA
+2748 
-2760 QTAIVTVTD
+2760 
-2769 NVPEGLTVDADSI
+2769 
-2782 SNGGTLSQD
+2782 
-2791 GRTITWT
+2791 
-2798 IEAYAAEQ
+2798 
-2806 GNVTYRATVD
+2806 
-2816 DSAVQ
+2816 
-2821 GGQLT
+2821 
-2826 NTATVQVGGNDPHQ
+2826 
-2840 SVEATV
+2840 
-2846 EVPQKSGEN
+2846 
-2855 NNQRPDG
+2855 
-2862 SIQVGDRITYTIEY
+2862 
-2876 ANTTDQAAD
+2876 
-2885 ITITDVVPTG
+2885 
-2895 VTVDQETIDNGG
+2895 
-2907 VFDQQTN
+2907 
-2914 TITWTIAGVE
+2914 
-2924 PGLGSTVS
+2924 
-2932 FVGVVNE
+2932 
-2939 SAVLEDEIDNQATI
+2939 
-2953 QVGENGPVIKTNTVP
+2953 
-2968 GTVNKGDLVISKTI
+2968 
-2982 ELTDGQGTQI
+2982 
-2992 DAAKEFEFTIKVT
+2992 
-3005 DASGNAL
+3005 
-3012 NGTYNLDHADDTK
+3012 
-3025 DGTIAFANGEATLT
+3025 
-3039 LKHDESATIAG
+3039 
-3050 LPEGAQ
+3050 
-3056 VTVTE
+3056 
-3061 TAAAGYTPVDG
+3061 
-3072 AEKTATIAAG
+3072 
-3082 DTPASIEFVNTYSV
+3082 
-3096 SEVEGV
+3096 VEGV
-3102 PADFD
+3102 PADFALTKV
-3107 FSKFFAGHAWTDA
+3107 FEGHAWTDA
-3120 YSFQFKLT
+3120 YSFQFMLT
-3128 SVDNAPMPEA
+3128 PVDAAPMPKA

-3145 IDENGNAIKT
+3145 IDESGNAIKT

-3161 SGEATFDFGAITY
+3161 SGKATFDFGAITY
-3174 SQPGEYHYTVS
+3174 SQPGEYHYAVS

-3197 GNVADV
+3197 GNVARV
-3203 TVTVKDNGDGTLSAS
+3203 TVTVTDNGNGTLSAS
-3218 ASIDNSMFTNTYET
+3218 ASIDNSTFTNTYKT
-3232 GEVAFDTA
+3232 GEVEFDAA
-3240 AGLQIVKN
+3240 AGLQVVKN
-3248 MTGRAIAAGDFTFT
+3248 MTGRAIGAGDFTFT

-3295 NVAREVI
+3295 NVASEVI

-3312 KDVDSTYTYTVT
+3312 EDVDSTYTYTVT
-3324 ETNGGQIANGVT
+3324 ETNGGQTIDGVT
-3336 YDDTSYEVQ
+3336 YDDTSYEVK
-3345 FVVSENGEGTL
+3345 FVVTEDGEGTL
-3356 LVETFVDGVSQG
+3356 LVETFVDGVRQG

-3391 GSTTVGAQ
+3391 DSTTVGAQ
-3399 GEAAIEGTKTLA
+3399 SEATIEGTKTLA

-3490 NAPSA
+3490 DAPSA

-3569 YEFTIVGNAA
+3569 YEFTIVGNKA
-3579 EDGTPAPMPDVT
+3579 EDGTLAPMPDAT

-3650 TLPGVINEQGTK
+3650 TLPGVTNEQGTK
-3662 TVEVTVTDI
+3662 TVEVTVYDLG
-3671 VGGKIEAKVTSQ
+3671 GGKIEAKVTSQ

-3716 KLTANTGRTLAEDEF
+3716 KLTANTGRTLANGEF

-3739 TGDVVASA
+3739 TGNVVARA
-3747 TNTAKGVVE
+3747 TNTADGVVE
-3756 FPAITFDTPGA
+3756 FPAMTFDKPGA
-3767 HKYELSEVPGNAAG
+3767 YKYELSEVPGNAAG

-3793 NVKDMGDGTL
+3793 NVKDNGDGTL

-3852 LTDADGNTVTATNG
+3852 LTDPDGNIVTATNG

-3881 GTFEYTVSEA
+3881 GTFEYMVSEA

-3955 ADEPDE
+3955 VAPAPEEPADEPDG

-3975 IAGIAVVAAAVVAV
+3975 IAGIAVVAAALVAV
-3989 GAFRLMRT
+3989 GAFGLLRT

>member
-1 MGTTARKAWGGVL
+1 MGTTMKKSWGGVL

-107 TAGNVEFTGDA
+107 TAGPVSFTGDA
-118 GNQTIEI
+118 GENTIQL
-125 SEDGEFLVTYSALAT
+125 SENGEFLVTYSALAT
-140 STSITGRSSVPV
+140 STSITGKASVPV
-152 DVTFI
+152 DVVFIIDNSTSMYNSDSLGDTF
-157 VDLSGSMSNGSSGME
+157 
-172 DGRSRIAHVVD
+172 D
-183 ALNTAMETLMAQNPS
+183 AVNESIHTLMQGNS
-198 NRVAVIGYS
+198 ESRVAVVLYG
-207 STSTSLLPL
+207 TEADVLLPL
-216 GHYEKVTDWYGE
+216 GHYTSNNAWSRNPTYVQINSVNTYDSSFSTTVNGYNNRIN
-228 EQDYFSLDQDEPSD
+228 QDSYDG
-242 RRTAELKVRAHNTA
+242 R
-256 TDRDVDTTR
+256 
-265 SVSGGTN
+265 GTN
-272 IQMGVYTGMNALAT
+272 IQLGVYEGMNILAT
-286 AEETTVEINGQ
+286 EDQTTANVGGQ
-297 TVNRVPRVV
+297 EVSRVPAVV
-306 LLSDGAA
+306 LLSDGNP
-313 TFSSSS
+313 TYSLSSSS
-319 QSWWA
+319 WWN
-324 PDNNSNNGPGGSSY
+324 PSNSGTQGPGNNAY

-343 KAMLTASYMKEAI
+343 LAMATASAMKQAINDNYGVEAGSDYAARVYTVGMGITSISGQNERNLAYMTLDPSGRWDNNNTMANSI
-356 DRHYNPA
+356 RNAWNTYNSGRSVQVPVDADRRDYQYYTMSHPSGGIADITSLQY
-363 NDDYAVQVY
+363 NDDYIDARDASE
-372 TMGIGTSRLS
+372 IGSAFS
-382 NTDDVNLS
+382 D
-390 NITLNPKD
+390 
-398 HWNDNNSMAN
+398 
-408 SVRNAWGQYTGQS
+408 
-421 GWDNTPDIQVDS
+421 
-433 GRDGYYTVNHPQ
+433 
-445 QNDITNV
+445 
-452 GLQYNN
+452 
-458 AYYDAVT
+458 
-465 ADDIRDMFEEI
+465 I
-476 VSSAAVSAP
+476 VSDIATSTP
-485 QVPTQIS
+485 QYPTQI
-492 NEGPFESG
+492 EGNDPVESG
-500 WLNYSDTI
+500 WLNYTDTI

-523 GQRIDL
+523 GQRFDVQYPAEEV
-529 SDTEDVADGT
+529 EDGVV
-539 IYHFTGTISSPV
+539 YHFSGAVANSPI
-551 YGELDASNIDVK
+551 YGDLDASDINVK

-584 LRVNTVDIDSNDN
+584 LRVNTVDLDSDGNVTSNKDN
-597 ITNTNNGAMPLRV
+597 NAMPLRV

-639 TAHTDE
+639 TSHTYE

-659 NVNGDDA
+659 NVNSVSA

-675 TPATTNPFYYVTQDT
+675 TPATTNPFYFVTQDT
-690 TLFTDPQCTNP
+690 ALYTDPQCKNP
-701 APASEWIDGY
+701 AKATRYVEA
-711 WGGIG
+711 
-716 VGWVDG
+716 GWVG
-722 HYEQIDFDPNATYYY
+722 GLPWEGGHWEEAHYEQIDFDPNAYYYY
-737 QIEYYEGTQV
+737 QIEYYEGDQIQ
-747 RTDTVKLL
+747 TDTVALT
-755 GSQIAG
+755 GSQIVE
-761 YVQRVENGDDSPSV
+761 YVKEVETGDNGESV
-775 WSLNAGT
+775 WTLNAGT
-782 PRFDHLD
+782 PRFDHLN
-789 DFAQAKTDNAT
+789 DFAQAKSPNAT

-958 TNNYSVTAIDRTP
+958 TNNYSVTAIDQTP
-971 ADLGIA
+971 ADLGIT
-977 LTKTIA
+977 LIKTIA
-983 NRDFETGDRF
+983 NRDFETGDSFSF
-993 TFEVSASGVAPES
+993 TISASQATLNAPL
-1006 PVPNP
+1006 PANP
-1011 NTVTITP
+1011 TITVKPTEGTSVNAAFTNDNAFHFTLPSGP
-1018 DSGNSVDFTSNSFT
+1018 DGFRYIIREDVTTSHGVSIDNAVYRLIVPVNDNGKGALEVGDTTLEKWDNQSNTWVAVDNKVATFNNTYSATEDVIALAGTKVLSGRTMTATDSFSFT
-1032 FHFDR
+1032 VEADGSRELNSTDEFTEDADQPMPTSATAVATQAGTITFGDMTFDEN
-1037 PSGDDGF
+1037 DINKEY
-1044 RYVITEQPTDAH
+1044 RYVITENVPA
-1056 GVDYDPTQ
+1056 GVQ
-1064 YLLVVNVDD
+1064 
-1073 KGDGTLEVSS
+1073 
-1083 RSLYTIANN
+1083 
-1092 QLVPVEGGNAVSFAN
+1092 
-1107 VYDADETTISI
+1107 DADGNSD
-1118 NGTKELSGRNMVE
+1118 NG
-1131 NDSFQAT
+1131 FQY
-1138 ITAGGSRALDSS
+1138 
-1150 EEFQTD
+1150 
-1156 GDQPMPNPATVE
+1156 N
-1168 IASAGTVQFT
+1168 
-1178 GLRFTV
+1178 
-1184 YDIGMEYRYLINE
+1184 
-1197 VLPADDDD
+1197 
-1205 ATDGIQSNGV
+1205 GI
-1215 TYDETQKEVI
+1215 TYDLAQKVVI
-1225 VKVDS
+1225 VKVKS
-1230 VPATDGSG
+1230 EEGTDG
-1238 DAVRARVFVNGK
+1238 DAVRATVCDESG
-1250 EVTGGAP
+1250 TPITSGSD
-1257 AFTINNEYHA
+1257 FTVNNEYHA
-1267 TGELDGST
+1267 TGELTGST

-1283 TGRAWGENETFTFEL
+1283 TGRAWGEDETFIFQL
-1298 EGGDGAPM
+1298 EGPDGAPM
-1306 PEGAIAG
+1306 PQGAIG
-1313 VSTVKLNKDNPSGAF
+1313 NVSTVTLNKGNQSGAF
-1328 GSIAFDQDDL
+1328 GNIAFDEEDL
-1338 ADGNGGYLTSKV
+1338 SDGNGGYLPEKT
-1350 FNYTITETGMDGKGL
+1350 FNYSITENGMDGNGL
-1365 HYSEAEYKVTVT
+1365 HYSDAEYNVAVT
-1377 VTNNGDGTLG
+1377 VTNNGDGTLS
-1387 VSSVMTKTVN
+1387 VSSVMTKTADDEGN
-1397 DKGETLNPVETVDT
+1397 AINPGTTVEG
-1411 NVAAFINTYTSTFDG
+1411 NVAAFENTYTSTFT
-1426 SGVSLDGIKV
+1426 STPISLDGTKV
-1436 LTNPKWPTGT
+1436 LTNTKWPTGK
-1446 TLDRD
+1446 TLDRNN
-1451 DFHFNTAAQDGAP
+1451 FQFRTEAQNGAP
-1464 IGTGGVNRNNA
+1464 SPTGETTSAVRNTNNSA
-1475 EGAET
+1475 GQDT
-1480 DTPGVFEADIYGLLQ
+1480 DTPGVFEGSIYGLLRE
-1495 QVKIEQSN
+1495 VTVSQSD
-1503 MVDSDDSPVATKD
+1503 MVGDDGNPVATKD
-1516 FQYIITEYNQLSV
+1516 FQYIITELNQLKA

-1538 RVTITATD
+1538 RVTITAND
-1546 DQQGKI
+1546 DQQGSI
-1552 TAAISKIEK
+1552 TASISKIEQSTDEG
-1561 RASKDAEWSEV
+1561 ASWTEV
-1572 WTPAAG
+1572 WAAG
-1578 TNANDAIVFNNSY
+1578 SATDDDDVVVFRNSY
-1591 TPSDAT
+1591 EPSNET
-1597 LTSTELGLTKQLT
+1597 LTSDDLGLTKELT
-1610 GNRSKAL
+1610 GNRSTAL
-1617 AANEFTFTMSVTA
+1617 AEDEFTFTMSVTA
-1630 ADGSDVDSVTLPNP
+1630 ADGSDVDSVRLPNP
-1644 ATVGNAADDTAE
+1644 ATAGNAADDEAE
-1656 NGVYS
+1656 NGVYT
-1661 GAIDFGNIV
+1661 GAINFGDIT
-1670 FTKAGTFTIHVK
+1670 FTKAGTFTIHV
-1682 ENMPDDATEN
+1682 TEN
-1692 GDGTWTYNGV
+1692 KPAGATDNEDGTWTYNGV
-1702 TGNRADH
+1702 TGNSTDH
-1709 TFTYKVEDKGGRL
+1709 AFTYKVEDKSGRL

-1731 SGGATFT
+1731 TGGETFT
-1738 NAYAATGTESL
+1738 NAYAATGTEPL

-1754 ITGRDFEEGD
+1754 ITGREFEEGD

-1771 GTATTLDGAGTIEA
+1771 GTAVAADGATAIQA

-1791 SEDNWQLTINPTSG
+1791 SDDNWQLTVNPTSG
-1805 DTATL
+1805 ASATL

-1820 GVYTYTFSEYEGELG
+1820 GVYTYTFYEYEGELG
-1835 GMTYDTGERTVV
+1835 GMTYDTAERTVE

-1860 EVTQGDLTNATT
+1860 KVTQGDLTNATT

-1899 DMLADEKFE
+1899 DMLADEKFK

-1927 SQLVTIGGI
+1927 SQLVTIEGI
-1936 GIESTT
+1936 DIENTT

-1969 ANTFDGTGTFK
+1969 ANTFDGTGAFK

-1987 PDGVTDQNQTANG
+1987 PDGVTDQNPIANG

-2016 TDADG
+2016 TDANG

-2028 ITPRFDEGAFAFENS
+2028 ITPQFDDGAFTFENS

-2080 APGYPLPSGGE
+2080 TPGNPLPSGGE
-2091 VPDGVP
+2091 APADVP
-2097 NAKDVTLNADGS
+2097 NAKDVTLNADGA
-2109 LDGKAE
+2109 LAGTAEDGR
-2115 NEEVAIDFGEFK
+2115 VAIDFGEFE
-2127 FEYKDMADA
+2127 FDYADMAGA
-2136 PVDQETGLRTKTFT
+2136 TVDQTTGLRTKTFT
-2150 YNISELNPSIAGI
+2150 YNISELNPSIAGV

-2172 AITVQDNNNG
+2172 AITVQDDNNG
-2182 KLEIVGSTITRTAND
+2182 KLEIAGSTITRTAND

-2208 SDKAVF
+2208 SEKAVF

-2222 DVEVFRGT
+2222 DVETFRGT

-2254 VGGTDAQGDPIDVA
+2254 VGGTDAQGDPIDA
-2268 DVPMPV
+2268 ANVPMPV

-2298 FNFPGITYTQDN
+2298 FNFPGITYTQDD
-2310 DGNTYSYKVVE
+2310 DGNTYNYKVVE

-2375 IVATTTFEQGSLN
+2375 IVATTTFDQGSLN
-2388 FTNSYE
+2388 FTNTYE

-2414 RNILNGESFNFVLMP
+2414 RNILNGETFDFVLMP
-2429 INDSAQQAVT
+2429 INDAAQQAVN
-2439 NGWISIDGGWSNTST
+2439 NGWISIEGDWSNTST

-2481 TGEDGYQFAIIED
+2481 TGESGYQFAIIEV

-2521 VTDNGH
+2521 VTDNGD
-2527 GALEAKA
+2527 GTLKAEA
-2534 TYDNSASSD
+2534 TYDNTTGVTEAD
-2543 AEDAVETTKAVFTN
+2543 KAEITKAAFTN
-2557 VYTATGTV
+2557 VYEA
-2565 TGSDVFDVSK
+2565 
-2575 TFTGRE
+2575 
-2581 NNEWTA
+2581 
-2587 NDVFTFELTGS
+2587 
-2598 AGAPMPE
+2598 AP
-2605 GSDGQ
+2605 
-2610 TKTITVSSDQLNG
+2610 
-2623 EGVGI
+2623 
-2628 NNFGDIAYG
+2628 
-2637 NADRGNTYTY
+2637 
-2647 TIREVA
+2647 
-2653 GNVYGVTYSQAEYQV
+2653 
-2668 TVTVNDS
+2668 
-2675 TTPNGQLS
+2675 
-2683 IETSMSQVKD
+2683 
-2693 DEGTE
+2693 
-2698 TNRSAETAAFANT
+2698 
-2711 YKVDEDSKDVSRVD
+2711 
-2725 GDVTTNVNG
+2725 
-2734 QLVGVGDTLEYTIH
+2734 
-2748 WVNDAVDEHGVA
+2748 
-2760 QTAIVTVTD
+2760 
-2769 NVPEGLTVDADSI
+2769 
-2782 SNGGTLSQD
+2782 
-2791 GRTITWT
+2791 
-2798 IEAYAAEQ
+2798 
-2806 GNVTYRATVD
+2806 
-2816 DSAVQ
+2816 
-2821 GGQLT
+2821 
-2826 NTATVQVGGNDPHQ
+2826 
-2840 SVEATV
+2840 
-2846 EVPQKSGEN
+2846 
-2855 NNQRPDG
+2855 
-2862 SIQVGDRITYTIEY
+2862 
-2876 ANTTDQAAD
+2876 
-2885 ITITDVVPTG
+2885 
-2895 VTVDQETIDNGG
+2895 
-2907 VFDQQTN
+2907 
-2914 TITWTIAGVE
+2914 
-2924 PGLGSTVS
+2924 
-2932 FVGVVNE
+2932 
-2939 SAVLEDEIDNQATI
+2939 
-2953 QVGENGPVIKTNTVP
+2953 
-2968 GTVNKGDLVISKTI
+2968 
-2982 ELTDGQGTQI
+2982 
-2992 DAAKEFEFTIKVT
+2992 
-3005 DASGNAL
+3005 
-3012 NGTYNLDHADDTK
+3012 
-3025 DGTIAFANGEATLT
+3025 
-3039 LKHDESATIAG
+3039 
-3050 LPEGAQ
+3050 
-3056 VTVTE
+3056 
-3061 TAAAGYTPVDG
+3061 
-3072 AEKTATIAAG
+3072 
-3082 DTPASIEFVNTYSV
+3082 
-3096 SEVEGV
+3096 VEGV
-3102 PADFD
+3102 PADFALTKV
-3107 FSKFFAGHAWTDA
+3107 FEGHAWTDA
-3120 YSFQFKLT
+3120 YSFQFMLT
-3128 SVDNAPMPEA
+3128 PVDAAPMPKA

-3145 IDENGNAIKT
+3145 IDESGNAIKT

-3161 SGEATFDFGAITY
+3161 SGKATFDFGAITY
-3174 SQPGEYHYTVS
+3174 SQPGEYHYAVS

-3197 GNVADV
+3197 GNVARV
-3203 TVTVKDNGDGTLSAS
+3203 TVTVTDNGNGTLSAS
-3218 ASIDNSMFTNTYET
+3218 ASIDNSTFTNTYKT
-3232 GEVAFDTA
+3232 GEVEFDAA
-3240 AGLQIVKN
+3240 AGLQVVKN
-3248 MTGRAIAAGDFTFT
+3248 MTGRAIGAGDFTFT
-3262 MTGEDDASIARL
+3262 MTGEDGASIARL
-3274 NNGKPLEFSTT
+3274 NNGQPLEFSTT
-3285 GADLGNTGDS
+3285 GADLGSTGDS
-3295 NVAREVI
+3295 NVASEVI
-3302 PALTGLTFTQ
+3302 PVLTGLTFTQ
-3312 KDVDSTYTYTVT
+3312 EDAGSTYTYTVT
-3324 ETNGGQIANGVT
+3324 EEKPTQNPSDGVT
-3336 YDDTSYEVQ
+3336 YDDASYEVK

-3356 LVETFVDGVSQG
+3356 MVDTLVDGVSQG

-3380 AQLEFDNSYDA
+3380 AQLVFDNSYDA

-3399 GEAAIEGTKTLA
+3399 GSATIKGTKTLA

-3490 NAPSA
+3490 DAPSA
-3495 DSGVAANSASQ
+3495 DSGVAANGASQ

-3569 YEFTIVGNAA
+3569 YEFTIVGNKA
-3579 EDGTPAPMPDVT
+3579 EDGTLAPMPDAT

-3650 TLPGVINEQGTK
+3650 TLPGVTNEQGTK
-3662 TVEVTVTDI
+3662 TVEVTVYDLG
-3671 VGGKIEAKVTSQ
+3671 GGKIEAKVTSQ

-3716 KLTANTGRTLAEDEF
+3716 KLTANTGRTLANGEF

-3739 TGDVVASA
+3739 TGNVVARA
-3747 TNTAKGVVE
+3747 TNTADGVVE
-3756 FPAITFDTPGA
+3756 FPAMTFDKPGA
-3767 HKYELSEVPGNAAG
+3767 YKYELSEVPGNAAG

-3793 NVKDMGDGTL
+3793 NVKDNGDGTL

-3852 LTDADGNTVTATNG
+3852 LTDPDGNIVTATNG

-3881 GTFEYTVSEA
+3881 GTFEYMVSEA

-3955 ADEPDE
+3955 VAPAPEEPADEPDG

-3975 IAGIAVVAAAVVAV
+3975 IAGIAVVAAALVAV
-3989 GAFRLMRT
+3989 GAFGLLRT